1 MFRKWVA
8 IIFDHKVSLRERMF
22 RIVTA
27 VCMLALLFMLPMGRN
42 LLNWVLLPISLAFMT
57 VVVEVSIRK
66 ECIHVGATA
75 ISVLL
80 LILFPI
86 SFFSA
91 GGFYSG
97 VPEWFVI
104 CFIYICI
111 TLEGRRMYAFFLIC
125 MGETLLCYYVA
136 YYFPEY
142 VAQNSQKNS
151 FFDSAHSVI
160 LVGMLTS
167 LLLIFVN
174 KLYEQENELSRQQKK
189 EIEELNRAE
198 NHFFS
203 SMSHEIRTPINTI
216 IGLNE

>member
-104 CFIYICI
+104 CFIYKCI
-111 TLEGRRMYAFFLIC
+111 SISALPWREGGCTL
-125 MGETLLCYYVA
+125 
-136 YYFPEY
+136 
-142 VAQNSQKNS
+142 
-151 FFDSAHSVI
+151 
-160 LVGMLTS
+160 
-167 LLLIFVN
+167 
-174 KLYEQENELSRQQKK
+174 
-189 EIEELNRAE
+189 
-198 NHFFS
+198 FS
-203 SMSHEIRTPINTI
+203 
-216 IGLNE
+216 

>member
-80 LILFPI
+80 LILFPKI
-86 SFFSA
+86 
-91 GGFYSG
+91 
-97 VPEWFVI
+97 
-104 CFIYICI
+104 
-111 TLEGRRMYAFFLIC
+111 GR
-125 MGETLLCYYVA
+125 
-136 YYFPEY
+136 
-142 VAQNSQKNS
+142 
-151 FFDSAHSVI
+151 AHV
-160 LVGMLTS
+160 
-167 LLLIFVN
+167 
-174 KLYEQENELSRQQKK
+174 
-189 EIEELNRAE
+189 
-198 NHFFS
+198 
-203 SMSHEIRTPINTI
+203 
-216 IGLNE
+216 